1 MLGAY
6 VADGLRLGVE
16 YFNATDYSAAL
27 VASPASGDGAHGVSG
42 FASYRFAPEWSV
54 FSRYDS
60 VDTNTRTVPGK
71 NDAYFTLGTSW
82 NPVKTVELALAYK
95 RETAKGGAVSTAAG
109 TIGSNAGVR
118 TGAYN
123 EFGLWGTLQ
132 F

>member
-1 MLGAY
+1 MTA
-6 VADGLRLGVE
+6 
-16 YFNATDYSAAL
+16 
-27 VASPASGDGAHGVSG
+27 
-42 FASYRFAPEWSV
+42 
-54 FSRYDS
+54 

-95 RETAKGGAVSTAAG
+95 REAAKGGELVSTAAG
-109 TIGSNAGVR
+109 TIGSNAGAR
-118 TGAYN
+118 TGGYS